1 MDHLLQDDIQKPLK
15 QLRNELLSDSRSK
28 YLSALSPTVCFK
40 YLMKEREITIECLA
54 EKSELSDSTIR
65 KLRSVDNF
73 NPTKE
78 TLQKLALKGFKL
90 SLSDAECLYNKYGYT
105 LINSQQKSDISFCK
119 RLKNNYFFCKPDFIH
134 LSSQAK
140 KEFVKKVVK
149 LFPNVT
155 QQILADLLNLTRETI
170 NRYFKELS
178 IVNSGCKKTPLWQI
192 KEN

>member
-119 RLKNNYFFCKPDFIH
+119 RIEINYFFCKTDFTH

-140 KEFVKKVVK
+140 KEYVKRVVK
-149 LFPNVT
+149 QIPNIT
-155 QQILADLLNLTRETI
+155 QQIIADELNLTRETI

-178 IVNSGCKKTPLWQI
+178 IVNLGSKKTPLWQI